1 MTFESQLGRF
11 ISYSLLDTLLWYKSE
26 NKIRKYLK
34 RPLPPIIGQ
43 QLYTPIVI
51 SDSKGKYLKDNCSTE
66 IEHNIK
72 WRGTSGRSV
81 EQGYL
86 WLLENITH
94 EIGHFDNIHLYIW
107 LGTCDLT
114 IYDRTTIYISLAS
127 ESDAIIEQITAIF
140 RKIIEIT
147 QKYSSC
153 KLTFLEIPVY
163 SIFEW
168 NKYQRHPTPYSYKKN
183 RRHINI
189 SNI

>member
-1 MTFESQLGRF
+1 MTFESQVGRF
-11 ISYSLLDTLLWYKSE
+11 ISFSFLDTLLWHMSE
-26 NKIRKYLK
+26 NKLRKYLK

-72 WRGTSGRSV
+72 WRCASIIYNSWNRAFWQHPS
-81 EQGYL
+81 L
-86 WLLENITH
+86 
-94 EIGHFDNIHLYIW
+94 HLAWYVRPYSIW
-107 LGTCDLT
+107 QNNK
-114 IYDRTTIYISLAS
+114 IYFFGFRIRCNNRKKT
-127 ESDAIIEQITAIF
+127 TAIF

-168 NKYQRHPTPYSYKKN
+168 NKYQGHPTPSSFKKKQTTQ
-183 RRHINI
+183 
-189 SNI
+189 

>member
-1 MTFESQLGRF
+1 M
-11 ISYSLLDTLLWYKSE
+11 SE
-26 NKIRKYLK
+26 NKLRKYLK

-72 WRGTSGRSV
+72 WRCVSGRSV

-107 LGTCDLT
+107 FGTCDLT
-114 IYDRTTIYISLAS
+114 IYDRTTRYISLTS
-127 ESDAIIEQITAIF
+127 ESDTIIEQTTAIF

-168 NKYQRHPTPYSYKKN
+168 NKYQGHPTPSSYKKN
-183 RRHINI
+183 RRHINR
-189 SNI
+189 SNTYID